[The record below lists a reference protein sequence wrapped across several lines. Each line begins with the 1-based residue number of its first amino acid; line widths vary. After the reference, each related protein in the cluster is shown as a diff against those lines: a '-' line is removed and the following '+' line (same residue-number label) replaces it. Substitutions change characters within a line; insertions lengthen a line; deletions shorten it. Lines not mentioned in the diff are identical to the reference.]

1 MGGGINSSSLK
12 ELPTNINTIING
24 KKRFSIINM
33 NHSIGQAPECG
44 LYPKGIEKN
53 IPINLDFDP
62 SKVLIYIKPLS
73 EKYGSWQTCILDSTL
88 KYAMDN
94 DEIPEKD
101 FFIYNETRFSVTSVT
116 RNNIKIRF
124 EEDAI
129 PRDHFDSEWTVTC
142 IIAIE

>member
-1 MGGGINSSSLK
+1 
-12 ELPTNINTIING
+12 
-24 KKRFSIINM
+24 M
-33 NHSIGQAPECG
+33 NHSIGQAPECD